1 MLATV
6 AEFRI
11 DYTRHLDPDGQPVGT
26 LPDWGTDPDALVPL
40 YRSMVLTRTFD
51 NKAIALQRT
60 GRLGTYAS
68 TLGQEAVSATLA
80 AVMHADDVLVP
91 FYRDTGTL
99 LARGV
104 TMTEILQYWGG
115 DERGMDYRAQRQ
127 DFPINVP
134 IATQLPHAM
143 GVAYAFKLRDEP
155 RVAVCTCGD
164 GATSKGDFHEAL
176 NFAGIEQ
183 LPVLVVVVNNQWA
196 ISVPRSRQSAA
207 ATLAQKAVAAGIHG
221 EQVDGNDAIAMVEV
235 TRRLLERARAGQG
248 PALLETLTYRLSDHT
263 TADDASRYRS
273 EEELEAHRREEPI
286 GRLRRH
292 LENLGAWSDKQ
303 EKALHA
309 DCAEQV
315 DAAVRAY
322 LDIVPEPPGA
332 MFDHLYAELPAALR
346 GQRESLDRGAGHG

>member
-1 MLATV
+1 MATV

-11 DYTRHLDPDGQPVGT
+11 DYTRHLDPDGQPVGM
-26 LPDWGTDPDALVPL
+26 LPDWGTNPDALIPL
-40 YRSMVLTRTFD
+40 YRSMVLNRVFD

-68 TLGQEAVSATLA
+68 TLGQEAVSAALA
-80 AVMHADDVLVP
+80 AVMRDDDVLVP

-143 GVAYAFKLRDEP
+143 GVAYAFRLRGEP

-164 GATSKGDFHEAL
+164 GATSKGDFYEAI

-183 LPVLVVVVNNQWA
+183 LPVLVVVVDNQWA

-221 EQVDGNDAIAMVEV
+221 EQVDGNDAIAMVDV
-235 TRRLLERARAGQG
+235 ARRLLERARAGEG
-248 PALLETLTYRLSDHT
+248 PALLEALTYRLSDHT

-315 DAAVRAY
+315 DTAVRAY

-346 GQRESLDRGAGHG
+346 GQREQLEREAGHG